1 MSAPSILF
9 INRVYHPGRGATG
22 RILRDAAEAFAR
34 EGWAVSVLTT
44 GDKHETL
51 AQQNVHVTRVKAPLK
66 KQTAFAYLIVW
77 ITLCLKALMMG
88 RHDIVITMTDPPMLI
103 VVGRIVSRFKRS
115 KHMHWCQDLYP
126 DLFPA
131 LNIKLPNAIMRAMR
145 RISRRSMK
153 KADRVIVIGRCM
165 AQYLVQTGMSAS
177 DLTLITNWPDKEILE
192 PASQA
197 EKLYDSQ
204 TRIFQDE
211 RPRFRIL
218 YAGAIGR
225 SHPMK
230 TIMDAIVRLNET
242 HPDVEFVF
250 IGDDAGHERLAR
262 QRDRLGLSNIRML
275 PFQPAGQLRQ
285 IMESADAHLVSQYE
299 ETKGLVVPSKFYSA
313 VASGR
318 PCLFIGPSD
327 TEITHVI
334 DHFHCGLNVPTGD
347 SQTLARAILAL
358 RDNADIWQ
366 EAHIGAMKARA
377 VFTPEQSMQALIK
390 RAVQVY
396 QGR

>member
-34 EGWAVSVLTT
+34 DGWAVSVLTT
-44 GDKHETL
+44 GDDPGTSTMGGV
-51 AQQNVHVTRVKAPLK
+51 QVTQLKNSLK
-66 KQTAFAYLIVW
+66 KQTAFGYLWVW
-77 ITLCLKALMMG
+77 LKLCLRALRLG
-88 RHDIVITMTDPPMLI
+88 KHDIVITMTDPPMVI
-103 VVGRIVSRFKRS
+103 VVGRIYAALKRA
-115 KHMHWCQDLYP
+115 KHIHWCQDLYP

-131 LNIKLPNAIMRAMR
+131 LNIKLPTFLLRAMR
-145 RISRRSMK
+145 RLSRRSMK
-153 KADRVIVIGRCM
+153 RADRVIVIGRCM
-165 AQYLVQTGMSAS
+165 ARYLVQTGMSAS
-177 DLTLITNWPDKEILE
+177 DLTLITNWPDKELLE
-192 PASQA
+192 PMRPV
-197 EKLYDSQ
+197 EKLYESQ
-204 TRIFQDE
+204 ARHDD
-211 RPRFRIL
+211 RPKFRIL

-230 TIMDAIVRLNET
+230 TIMDAVIHLNES

-250 IGDDAGHERLAR
+250 VGDDAGHERLAR

-275 PFQPAGQLRQ
+275 PFQPAGRLRQ

-299 ETKGLVVPSKFYSA
+299 EAAGLVVPSKFYSA

-318 PCLFIGPSD
+318 PCLYIGPHD
-327 TEITHVI
+327 TEITQVI
-334 DHFHCGLNVPTGD
+334 DHFHCGLNVPNGD
-347 SQTLARAILAL
+347 SQTLMRAILAL

-366 EAHIGAMKARA
+366 EAHAGALKARA
-377 VFTPEQSMQALIK
+377 VFTPDQSIQALIK
-390 RAVQVY
+390 RAIQVY